1 MADLTELQRARARH
15 YGGKEYATRK
25 RQASSIET
33 GLRGLVAASTSEAR
47 GTTTSTLDS
56 PELHG
61 LFTPAELRTL
71 AAAACIVGKAA
82 AHLGACTKQAERIQ
96 ADYQKRLETAKR
108 ALLHLPHASIDD
120 IIALCGVAYRT
131 PLDRY
136 ECDDLR
142 RTVERELDMRPR
154 SAILPVVPHWLSIK
168 ARDAIF
174 TIAADCAREEADP
187 DKRRAEIAARL
198 PQIKLQHA
206 TLIEELNA
214 LAVRER
220 LEATG

>member
-61 LFTPAELRTL
+61 LFTPAEQRTL

-142 RTVERELDMRPR
+142 RTVERGWDMR
-154 SAILPVVPHWLSIK
+154 HWLSNK

-220 LEATG
+220 LEATA

>member
-1 MADLTELQRARARH
+1 MADLSERQRGRARY

-25 RQASSIET
+25 RQASTIET
-33 GLRGLVAASTSEAR
+33 GLRAIVAAGSSRTVGA
-47 GTTTSTLDS
+47 TTSTLDS

-61 LFTPAELRTL
+61 LLTEAELRTL

-82 AHLGACTKQAERIQ
+82 AHLGACAKQADRIQ
-96 ADYQKRLETAKR
+96 ADYQKRLESAKR
-108 ALLHLPHASIDD
+108 ALQLLPHTSIDD

-136 ECDDLR
+136 ECDVLR
-142 RTVERELDMRPR
+142 RTVERGWDMRQ
-154 SAILPVVPHWLSIK
+154 WLSNK
-168 ARDAIF
+168 ASDAIF
-174 TIAADCAREEADP
+174 TIAADCAREEADTEQ
-187 DKRRAEIAARL
+187 RRAEIEARL
-198 PQIKLQHA
+198 PALKLQHA

-220 LEATG
+220 LEATA

>member
-120 IIALCGVAYRT
+120 IIALCGVAYHT

-142 RTVERELDMRPR
+142 RTVERGWDMR
-154 SAILPVVPHWLSIK
+154 HWLSNK

-220 LEATG
+220 LEATA

>member
-1 MADLTELQRARARH
+1 MADLSERQRDRARY

-25 RQASSIET
+25 RQASTVET
-33 GLRGLVAASTSEAR
+33 GLRAIVAAGSSRTVGA
-47 GTTTSTLDS
+47 TTSTLDS

-61 LFTPAELRTL
+61 LFTEAELRTL
-71 AAAACIVGKAA
+71 AAAACIVGQAA
-82 AHLGACTKQAERIQ
+82 AHLGACAKQADRIQ
-96 ADYQKRLETAKR
+96 ADYQKRLESAKR
-108 ALLHLPHASIDD
+108 VLQLLPHTSIDD

-142 RTVERELDMRPR
+142 RTVERGWDMR
-154 SAILPVVPHWLSIK
+154 HWLSNK

-187 DKRRAEIAARL
+187 VQRRAEIEARL
-198 PQIKLQHA
+198 PGMKLQHA

-220 LEATG
+220 LEATA

>member
-142 RTVERELDMRPR
+142 RTVERGWDMR
-154 SAILPVVPHWLSIK
+154 HWLSNK

-220 LEATG
+220 LEATA

>member
-96 ADYQKRLETAKR
+96 ADYKKRLKTAMR

-142 RTVERELDMRPR
+142 RTVERGWDMR
-154 SAILPVVPHWLSIK
+154 HWLSNK

-220 LEATG
+220 LEATA

>member
-1 MADLTELQRARARH
+1 MADLSERQRDRARY

-25 RQASSIET
+25 RQASTIET
-33 GLRGLVAASTSEAR
+33 GLRAIVAAAGNEPRGTSTS
-47 GTTTSTLDS
+47 TSTLDS
-56 PELHG
+56 PELRG
-61 LFTPAELRTL
+61 IFTEPELRTL

-82 AHLGACTKQAERIQ
+82 AHLGACAKQADRIQ
-96 ADYQKRLETAKR
+96 ADYQKRLESAKR
-108 ALLHLPHASIDD
+108 VLQLLPHTSIDD

-142 RTVERELDMRPR
+142 RTVERGWDMR
-154 SAILPVVPHWLSIK
+154 HWLSNK

-187 DKRRAEIAARL
+187 VQRRAEIEARL
-198 PQIKLQHA
+198 PGMKLQHA

-220 LEATG
+220 LEATA

>member
-82 AHLGACTKQAERIQ
+82 AHLGACTKQAERIH

-136 ECDDLR
+136 ESDDLR
-142 RTVERELDMRPR
+142 RTVERGWGMR
-154 SAILPVVPHWLSIK
+154 HWLSNK

-220 LEATG
+220 LEATA